1 MKTTEA
7 KNRNTIYAND
17 EFMRIIS
24 DLLSKKVDEAFEV
37 KFNSFRNEM
46 KKELSS
52 IRNEMNKMNEKI
64 SNMDIRISKLEAN
77 STSKTVSDKN
87 ADNKISSEDIVNYE
101 FASICESK
109 NCDNIIKQN
118 DSLEFKIVQNN
129 DFQKNNIFVPKLKK
143 NALLCDIKTKNDFKI
158 KNNQKNS
165 SNPLFG
171 NVKANNKKFK
181 KNKNNSYC
189 SILKENM
196 KKYENFYKKFCIK
209 KVKK

>member
-64 SNMDIRISKLEAN
+64 SNMDIRISKL
-77 STSKTVSDKN
+77 
-87 ADNKISSEDIVNYE
+87 
-101 FASICESK
+101 
-109 NCDNIIKQN
+109 
-118 DSLEFKIVQNN
+118 
-129 DFQKNNIFVPKLKK
+129 
-143 NALLCDIKTKNDFKI
+143 
-158 KNNQKNS
+158 
-165 SNPLFG
+165 
-171 NVKANNKKFK
+171 
-181 KNKNNSYC
+181 
-189 SILKENM
+189 
-196 KKYENFYKKFCIK
+196 
-209 KVKK
+209 